1 MITSSFFLEACHG
14 SFIFSYV
21 YHADSSQLQADT
33 FDCIRQ
39 NHRIYPKTFYEKER
53 IVDQNGHVDEKSVPA
68 SNFGY
73 MLNCYWCAGVWCAI
87 LIGLGY
93 LFLPR
98 IAIPVIF
105 ILAIAGAQA
114 ILETA
119 VGVGVKLID
128 VLKSLQTMMNDKK
141 S

>member
-1 MITSSFFLEACHG
+1 MDHLSFLTFIMLILASYRLTHLIVFDKITE
-14 SFIFSYV
+14 FIRKPFM
-21 YHADSSQLQADT
+21 
-33 FDCIRQ
+33 
-39 NHRIYPKTFYEKER
+39 KKKR

-73 MLNCYWCAGVWCAI
+73 MLNCYWCAI

-98 IAIPVIF
+98 IAIPLIF

-128 VLKSLQTMMNDKK
+128 VLKK
-141 S
+141 SANHDE

>member
-1 MITSSFFLEACHG
+1 MDHLSILTFIMLILASYRLTHLIVFDKITE
-14 SFIFSYV
+14 FIRKPFM
-21 YHADSSQLQADT
+21 
-33 FDCIRQ
+33 
-39 NHRIYPKTFYEKER
+39 KKKR

-128 VLKSLQTMMNDKK
+128 VLKSLQTMINDKK

>member
-1 MITSSFFLEACHG
+1 MDHLSFLTFIMLILASYRLTHLIVFDKITE
-14 SFIFSYV
+14 FIRKPFM
-21 YHADSSQLQADT
+21 
-33 FDCIRQ
+33 
-39 NHRIYPKTFYEKER
+39 KKKR
-53 IVDQNGHVDEKSVPA
+53 IVDQNGHVE
-68 SNFGY
+68 
-73 MLNCYWCAGVWCAI
+73 I
-87 LIGLGY
+87 ELGY

-98 IAIPVIF
+98 IAIPLIF